1 LNDRKD
7 RGLRVF
13 EIDVA
18 DGIAL
23 LRFNRPDVMNAM
35 SPELLVRMLA
45 AWERVRDDPAI
56 RVAVVTGAGDR
67 AFSSGADLG
76 RLIPLLTG
84 ARAAEDEY
92 DRALLDDPT
101 IPGRASLRDMDVGK
115 PVIAA
120 VNGYCLA
127 GGMEFLQGT
136 DIRVAA
142 TTARFGLKEVQR
154 GLIASG
160 GSCARLA
167 RQVPFVQAMEI
178 LLTGETFTAAKA
190 LEIGLVNHV
199 VEPEHLLDKAFGIA
213 RRIAENGPLAVQ
225 TTRRAIRECLGR
237 PEVEAIALEQ
247 DIAAPV
253 WTSQDARE
261 GPRAFLEKRAPRFVG
276 R

>member
-1 LNDRKD
+1 MSVLE
-7 RGLRVF
+7 F
-13 EIDVA
+13 DVT
-18 DGIAL
+18 DGVAL
-23 LRFNRPDVMNAM
+23 LRFNRPEVMNAL

-45 AWERVRDDPAI
+45 AWEQVRDDPAI
-56 RVAVVTGAGDR
+56 RVAIVTGAGDR
-67 AFSSGADLG
+67 AFCSGADLG

-84 ARAAEDEY
+84 ARPAEDEY
-92 DRALLDDPT
+92 DRALLADPM
-101 IPGRASLRDMDVGK
+101 IPMRATLRDMDAGK

-142 TTARFGLKEVQR
+142 STAQFGLKEVQR

-167 RQVPFVQAMEI
+167 RQIPYAHAMEI
-178 LLTGETFTAAKA
+178 LLTGDAIDARKA

-199 VEPEHLLDKAFGIA
+199 VEPAELMAKAMEIA
-213 RRIAENGPLAVQ
+213 RRIAANGPLAVQ
-225 TTRRAIRECLGR
+225 MTRRAIRECVGR
-237 PEVEAIALEQ
+237 PEEEALALETR
-247 DIAAPV
+247 IAAPV
-253 WTSQDARE
+253 WTSDDARE
-261 GPRAFLEKRAPRFVG
+261 GPRAFLEKRAPHFTG